1 MSVPVGMMDVMII
14 ITARFQVLPEYAEQW
29 PELTREFTEATRA
42 EPGNRWFTWSRSLD
56 DSHEYVLLEAFDDDA
71 AEAHV
76 GSAHFATAT
85 AELPRWL
92 ASTPRIIHTVVPD
105 DDWGLMGE
113 MQVSPGD

>member
-1 MSVPVGMMDVMII
+1 MII
-14 ITARFQVLPEYAEQW
+14 INVRFQVLPEHAEQF

-56 DSHEYVLLEAFDDDA
+56 DPNEYVLLEAFDEDA

-76 GSAHFATAT
+76 GSDHFKKAT
-85 AELPRWL
+85 AEMPQWL
-92 ASTPRIIHTVVPD
+92 AATPRIINTVVPD

-113 MQVSPGD
+113 MQVEPRG

>member
-1 MSVPVGMMDVMII
+1 MII
-14 ITARFQVLPEYAEQW
+14 INVRFQVLPEHADQF

-56 DSHEYVLLEAFDDDA
+56 DPNEYVLLEAFDEDA

-76 GSAHFATAT
+76 GSDHFKKAT
-85 AELPRWL
+85 AEMPQWL
-92 ASTPRIIHTVVPD
+92 AETPRIINTVVPD

-113 MQVSPGD
+113 MQVD